1 VFLTDVLEVFGNWNI
16 ASTDGTQQY
25 ATLGMNWYADRR
37 ALKVTALVIAPVDGG
52 QPALTSAV
60 LPPQGLGG
68 GSNPNNNMSLSLQ
81 IQAAF

>member
-1 VFLTDVLEVFGNWNI
+1 
-16 ASTDGTQQY
+16 
-25 ATLGMNWYADRR
+25 MNWYADHR

-68 GSNPNNNMSLSLQ
+68 GSNPNNNMSFSLQ